1 MPSSNSLTAGAPAP
15 NQARRF
21 STLLNRNVWVG
32 RRRTSLRLE
41 ADMWQALEEVA
52 GDSGLTIHELCTKI
66 DGVRRESSLTAAVRV
81 FLLRYYK
88 LARQQGAPLPA
99 RSLVER
105 PAQRSRLGATPWP
118 IAAIRGAPPRPPRAA
133 RSRS

>member
-1 MPSSNSLTAGAPAP
+1 MPSSNSLTESAAAPA
-15 NQARRF
+15 QARRY

-41 ADMWQALEEVA
+41 ADMWQALEEVG
-52 GDSGLTIHELCTKI
+52 GDSGLTIHELCTRI
-66 DGVRRESSLTAAVRV
+66 DDARRESSLTAAVRV

-88 LARQQGAPLPA
+88 LARQQGGQLSA

-105 PAQRSRLGATPWP
+105 ALHNELV
-118 IAAIRGAPPRPPRAA
+118 
-133 RSRS
+133 

>member
-105 PAQRSRLGATPWP
+105 ALLNELV
-118 IAAIRGAPPRPPRAA
+118 
-133 RSRS
+133 